1 MGRLVISG
9 RIKSDGR
16 RLVGSPSARAYTP
29 TGLQPLS
36 PKPMRSTPDA
46 IGLLE
51 HGLSDG
57 QWELV
62 KIVELLH
69 ASGQKPLQLE
79 FLCDIEAWTGVSTLL
94 FTVGGPL
101 NAGAFIAL
109 ADNLRTVRLDIE
121 SEPFNPRGEDVQIL
135 AQFLQKATK
144 LQEVALELPSR
155 IRPNVGS
162 YRLNQIFKPIEEWI
176 RPTLTRLY
184 LVHLSTGYD
193 VLSRLLFFNLP
204 NLKHLHL
211 EQIWLLDGLW
221 EDVVEG
227 LHQIVPLTMCKLYGA
242 LYQSNGKFYCSNDT
256 ATTNDELTEFLAANS
271 RYVME
276 GGTHPRSPMYLP
288 SHEFMKD
295 VAYWKQLRG
304 EFERARASGWDSG
317 NPWSLDLPSR
327 NH

>member
-1 MGRLVISG
+1 
-9 RIKSDGR
+9 
-16 RLVGSPSARAYTP
+16 
-29 TGLQPLS
+29 
-36 PKPMRSTPDA
+36 MRSTPDA